1 MASTFHRLSQI
12 EDQLFPVIDNLRMNV
27 HQRKCIEDLIAT
39 NISFIQLIEQM
50 PIALIDYAKIEY
62 AAKPKIQGG
71 GGGID
76 DGWVVNLGVTHTIS
90 EKNSD
95 NSYSK
100 KIFKSKALAKRA
112 CDKQAIIMEKVIQ
125 SYIEDELT
133 DEEWLKSLKLH
144 GKQRESRKGCGQ
156 PKT

>member
-1 MASTFHRLSQI
+1 MLIELLSQ
-12 EDQLFPVIDNLRMNV
+12 FPLA
-27 HQRKCIEDLIAT
+27 K
-39 NISFIQLIEQM
+39 
-50 PIALIDYAKIEY
+50 IDYK
-62 AAKPKIQGG
+62 KVDGG
-71 GGGID
+71 RGD
-76 DGWVVNLGVTHTIS
+76 KEEGWVVNIGVTHTIS

-112 CDKQAIIMEKVIQ
+112 CDKQAIVMKKVIQ

-144 GKQRESRKGCGQ
+144 GKQKKPIKKGCGQ

>member
-1 MASTFHRLSQI
+1 MPFTYHRLSQT
-12 EDQLFPVIDNLRMNV
+12 EDILICVQNKCNHI
-27 HQRKCIEDLIAT
+27 QRKAIEDLVSS
-39 NISFIQLIEQM
+39 NLLLIELLSQF
-50 PIALIDYAKIEY
+50 PLCKIDYK
-62 AAKPKIQGG
+62 KVGRGG
-71 GGGID
+71 D
-76 DGWVVNLGVTHTIS
+76 KEEGWVVNIGVTHTIS

-112 CDKQAIIMEKVIQ
+112 CDKQAIVMKKVIQ

-144 GKQRESRKGCGQ
+144 GKQKKPIKKGCGQ

>member
-1 MASTFHRLSQI
+1 MAIVSYHELS
-12 EDQLFPVIDNLRMNV
+12 R
-27 HQRKCIEDLIAT
+27 IEDLLESVT
-39 NISFIQLIEQM
+39 QRSNIHQAKAISELISS
-50 PIALIDYAKIEY
+50 ALFLLELTSDKNILELTYQKIEG
-62 AAKPKIQGG
+62 AGG
-71 GGGID
+71 DID

-112 CDKQAIIMEKVIQ
+112 CDKQAIIMKKVIQ

>member
-12 EDQLFPVIDNLRMNV
+12 EDLLFPVIDNLRMNV

-39 NISFIQLIEQM
+39 NIYYIQLIEQM
-50 PIALIDYAKIEY
+50 PIAKIYYE
-62 AAKPKIQGG
+62 KIQGG
-71 GGGID
+71 EGGID

-112 CDKQAIIMEKVIQ
+112 CDKQAIVMKKVIQ

>member
-1 MASTFHRLSQI
+1 MPFTYHRLSQV
-12 EDQLFPVIDNLRMNV
+12 EDILICVQSKCNYI
-27 HQRKCIEDLIAT
+27 QRKAYDDLVGA
-39 NISFIQLIEQM
+39 NLLLIELIQQM
-50 PIALIDYAKIEY
+50 PIAKIDYE
-62 AAKPKIQGG
+62 KIQGG
-71 GGGID
+71 EGGID

-112 CDKQAIIMEKVIQ
+112 CDKQAIIMKKVIQ

>member
-1 MASTFHRLSQI
+1 MPFTFHRLSQV
-12 EDQLFPVIDNLRMNV
+12 EDILFAVQSRSNHI
-27 HQRKCIEDLIAT
+27 QRKAIDDLVSA
-39 NISFIQLIEQM
+39 NLLLIELLSHF
-50 PIALIDYAKIEY
+50 PLAKIDYKKVE
-62 AAKPKIQGG
+62 GG
-71 GGGID
+71 RGD
-76 DGWVVNLGVTHTIS
+76 KEEGWVVNIGVTHTIS
-90 EKNSD
+90 VKNSD

-112 CDKQAIIMEKVIQ
+112 CDKQAIVMKKVIQ

-144 GKQRESRKGCGQ
+144 GKQKKSTKKGCGQ

>member
-1 MASTFHRLSQI
+1 VLFAVQNKCNHIQRKSIDDLISANLMLIELLSQFPLCKLDYKKVDRGG
-12 EDQLFPVIDNLRMNV
+12 ED
-27 HQRKCIEDLIAT
+27 K
-39 NISFIQLIEQM
+39 
-50 PIALIDYAKIEY
+50 
-62 AAKPKIQGG
+62 
-71 GGGID
+71 D
-76 DGWVVNLGVTHTIS
+76 DGWVVDIGVTHTIS
-90 EKNSD
+90 VKNSD

-112 CDKQAIIMEKVIQ
+112 CDKQAIVMKKVIQ

-144 GKQRESRKGCGQ
+144 GKQKKSTKKGCGQ

>member
-1 MASTFHRLSQI
+1 MPYSYHRLSQI
-12 EDQLFPVIDNLRMNV
+12 EDVLFAVQSKCNHIQKKSID
-27 HQRKCIEDLIAT
+27 DLISA
-39 NISFIQLIEQM
+39 NLMLIELLSQF
-50 PIALIDYAKIEY
+50 PLAKIDYKKVDRGRGDKEE
-62 AAKPKIQGG
+62 
-71 GGGID
+71 
-76 DGWVVNLGVTHTIS
+76 GWVVNIGVTHTIS

-112 CDKQAIIMEKVIQ
+112 CDKQAIVMKKVIQ

-144 GKQRESRKGCGQ
+144 GKQKKPIKKGCGQ

>member
-1 MASTFHRLSQI
+1 MPFSYHRLSQT
-12 EDQLFPVIDNLRMNV
+12 EDVLFPVQNKCNHI
-27 HQRKCIEDLIAT
+27 QRKAIDDLVSA
-39 NISFIQLIEQM
+39 NLLLIELLSHF
-50 PIALIDYAKIEY
+50 PLCKLDYK
-62 AAKPKIQGG
+62 KVGTGG
-71 GGGID
+71 EGQEE
-76 DGWVVNLGVTHTIS
+76 GWVVNIGVTHTIS

-112 CDKQAIIMEKVIQ
+112 CDKQAIVMKKVIQ

-144 GKQRESRKGCGQ
+144 GKQKKPIKKGCGQ
-156 PKT
+156 LKT

>member
-1 MASTFHRLSQI
+1 MHQSRA
-12 EDQLFPVIDNLRMNV
+12 IDNLVGAN
-27 HQRKCIEDLIAT
+27 LL
-39 NISFIQLIEQM
+39 LIELISQM
-50 PIALIDYAKIEY
+50 PIALIDYEKVEY
-62 AAKPKIQGG
+62 VAKPKIQGG
-71 GGGID
+71 EGGID

>member
-1 MASTFHRLSQI
+1 MASTYHRLSDI
-12 EDQLFPVIDNLRMNV
+12 EELLFPV
-27 HQRKCIEDLIAT
+27 QRKCIEDLISS
-39 NISFIQLIEQM
+39 NIYFIQLIDQM
-50 PIALIDYAKIEY
+50 PIAKIDYK
-62 AAKPKIQGG
+62 KVDGG
-71 GGGID
+71 EGGID

-112 CDKQAIIMEKVIQ
+112 CDKQAIIMKKVIQ

>member
-12 EDQLFPVIDNLRMNV
+12 EDLLFPVIDNLRMNV

-39 NISFIQLIEQM
+39 NIYFIQLIEQM
-50 PIALIDYAKIEY
+50 PIALIDYEKVEGA
-62 AAKPKIQGG
+62 GG
-71 GGGID
+71 DID

>member
-1 MASTFHRLSQI
+1 MASTYHRLSDI
-12 EDQLFPVIDNLRMNV
+12 EELLFPVQRKCNIHQSRAIDNLVGAN
-27 HQRKCIEDLIAT
+27 LL
-39 NISFIQLIEQM
+39 LIELISQM
-50 PIALIDYAKIEY
+50 PIAEISYKKVD
-62 AAKPKIQGG
+62 GG
-71 GGGID
+71 EGGID

>member
-1 MASTFHRLSQI
+1 
-12 EDQLFPVIDNLRMNV
+12 
-27 HQRKCIEDLIAT
+27 
-39 NISFIQLIEQM
+39 M
-50 PIALIDYAKIEY
+50 PIALIDYE
-62 AAKPKIQGG
+62 KIQGG
-71 GGGID
+71 EGGID

-112 CDKQAIIMEKVIQ
+112 CDKQAIIMKKVIQ

-144 GKQRESRKGCGQ
+144 GKQKKPIKKGCGQ

>member
-1 MASTFHRLSQI
+1 MAYTYHALSAI
-12 EDQLFPVIDNLRMNV
+12 EDILEPLATRGNCWQKLAIENLIGSNLFLLDLTRDLKVLQLEC
-27 HQRKCIEDLIAT
+27 K
-39 NISFIQLIEQM
+39 
-50 PIALIDYAKIEY
+50 KIE
-62 AAKPKIQGG
+62 GG
-71 GGGID
+71 EGGQEE
-76 DGWVVNLGVTHTIS
+76 GWVVDVGVTHTIS

-100 KIFKSKALAKRA
+100 KIFKSKALAKKA
-112 CDKQAIIMEKVIQ
+112 CDKQAIVMKKVIQ

-144 GKQRESRKGCGQ
+144 GKQKKPIKKGCGQ

>member
-1 MASTFHRLSQI
+1 MPFTYHRLSQT
-12 EDQLFPVIDNLRMNV
+12 EDILICVQNKCNHI
-27 HQRKCIEDLIAT
+27 QRKAINDLVSA
-39 NISFIQLIEQM
+39 NLLLIELLSHF
-50 PIALIDYAKIEY
+50 PLAKIDYKKVE
-62 AAKPKIQGG
+62 GG
-71 GGGID
+71 RGD
-76 DGWVVNLGVTHTIS
+76 KEEGWVVEVGVTHTIS

-112 CDKQAIIMEKVIQ
+112 CDKQAIVMKKVIQ

-144 GKQRESRKGCGQ
+144 GKQKNPIKKGCGQ

>member
-1 MASTFHRLSQI
+1 MPFTYHRLSQT
-12 EDQLFPVIDNLRMNV
+12 EDILICVQNKCNHI
-27 HQRKCIEDLIAT
+27 QRKAIEDLVSS
-39 NISFIQLIEQM
+39 NLLLIELLSQF
-50 PIALIDYAKIEY
+50 PLCKIDYK
-62 AAKPKIQGG
+62 KGG
-71 GGGID
+71 RGGD
-76 DGWVVNLGVTHTIS
+76 KEEGWVVNIGVTHTIS

-112 CDKQAIIMEKVIQ
+112 CDKQAIVMKKVIQ

-144 GKQRESRKGCGQ
+144 GKQKKPIKKGCGQ

>member
-1 MASTFHRLSQI
+1 MHQSRA
-12 EDQLFPVIDNLRMNV
+12 IDNLVGAN
-27 HQRKCIEDLIAT
+27 LL
-39 NISFIQLIEQM
+39 LIELISQM
-50 PIALIDYAKIEY
+50 PIAKIDYE
-62 AAKPKIQGG
+62 KIQGG
-71 GGGID
+71 EGGID